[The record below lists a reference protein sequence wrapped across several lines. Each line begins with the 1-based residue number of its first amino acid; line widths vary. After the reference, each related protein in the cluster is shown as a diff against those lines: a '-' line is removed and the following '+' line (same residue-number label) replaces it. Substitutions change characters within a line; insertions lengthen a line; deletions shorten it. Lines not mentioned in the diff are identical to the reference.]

1 MQVLTEMQLTPDTA
15 FCFAPV
21 EQNLATAGLPV
32 NVTVLNWTNPL
43 PNATL
48 YDMVRWHCCVMC
60 FLKLPAACHKCQ
72 QLMTVVR
79 LDDNLPACLSYH
91 RHQPAGPPAVP
102 ETQPT
107 WFQSCTRPDEGCRVF
122 CC

>member
-1 MQVLTEMQLTPDTA
+1 MQVLTDMQLTPDTA
-15 FCFAPV
+15 SCFAPV

-48 YDMVRWHCCVMC
+48 YDMVRWHCFVCRSPW
-60 FLKLPAACHKCQ
+60 LPAHLSPMSAADHCRL
-72 QLMTVVR
+72 LMLR
-79 LDDNLPACLSYH
+79 Y
-91 RHQPAGPPAVP
+91 QPAGPSAVLDTHP
-102 ETQPT
+102 VLSKYAP
-107 WFQSCTRPDEGCRVF
+107 GCGVF

>member
-1 MQVLTEMQLTPDTA
+1 MSDMQVLTEMQLTPDTA

-48 YDMVRWHCCVMC
+48 YDMVRWHCFVIW
-60 FLKLPAACHKCQ
+60 FSEAAC
-72 QLMTVVR
+72 
-79 LDDNLPACLSYH
+79 CLSQMSAADDCDLL
-91 RHQPAGPPAVP
+91 R
-102 ETQPT
+102 
-107 WFQSCTRPDEGCRVF
+107 
-122 CC
+122 